1 MTKYKYFKSKNYRSN
16 VNLVVQSDIVETS
29 DQTSVGDLQNLE
41 SVLTEGSNAS
51 AKEIILTDESS
62 VNVINNEDDFYGVSI
77 YTGNGET
84 YEDYESI
91 YGRVEFLNPNLNT
104 FLHAKYEDDE
114 PEDTLRVFLPNRK
127 GELSLDY
134 ELKDENFTAQT
145 EKKYKTNGTITIT
158 DPTPQANRGYIVYV
172 ISGTTTID
180 SVGYTSGNLI
190 YRFYQGG
197 AWSSTV
203 FVSQNKISQIL
214 KFLDNESTFEFTQ
227 TSDFKIN
234 SVVEQSGT
242 EAIIKLSDG
251 TTDYTLGDTVDAFD
265 YLIISVDVAG
275 TIELI
280 GEKL

>member
-16 VNLVVQSDIVETS
+16 VNLVVESDIVEVS
-29 DQTSVGDLQNLE
+29 DQTSEGGTTPTLQEVTDEGAVTTNAISVPELKLYDESNDDYSYIKVNDNTLFFYNASGEIVYSFAFGSNSINFDVGDITSNRNYSLPDAIGKLQLSPIRVVGSITALNGATYYNE
-41 SVLTEGSNAS
+41 STA
-51 AKEIILTDESS
+51 
-62 VNVINNEDDFYGVSI
+62 
-77 YTGNGET
+77 T
-84 YEDYESI
+84 Y
-91 YGRVEFLNPNLNT
+91 
-104 FLHAKYEDDE
+104 
-114 PEDTLRVFLPNRK
+114 
-127 GELSLDY
+127 
-134 ELKDENFTAQT
+134 
-145 EKKYKTNGTITIT
+145 T
-158 DPTPQANRGYIVYV
+158 DPPPLSGQGFIVIV
-172 ISGTTTID
+172 GGGTATIGG
-180 SVGYTSGNLI
+180 VGYTSGNLI

-214 KFLDNESTFEFTQ
+214 RFLDNESTFEFTQ